1 MEEAGVIKS
10 AKIGEADVKLMKANE
25 VYEFT
30 AREMKR
36 DPFLLYYIKKEGFL
50 ARART
55 VCPFQLKTLDS
66 KPDFIEIFSRMN
78 ASSLRDSVWF
88 FDVII
93 SEIRGKNFMKPYTS
107 LKSIL
112 AEFFP
117 LHRTL
122 ASDDHD
128 KTLEIVGSYMPDS
141 SNYTIETYAPLTPV
155 WTWKVP
161 ERYVVHEAYLETED
175 GERIVDFKDNPLH
188 IVSYSLP
195 IDKV

>member
-1 MEEAGVIKS
+1 MLVQVYAFR
-10 AKIGEADVKLMKANE
+10 NE
-25 VYEFT
+25 
-30 AREMKR
+30 RSR
-36 DPFLLYYIKKEGFL
+36 LLNQRF
-50 ARART
+50 
-55 VCPFQLKTLDS
+55 
-66 KPDFIEIFSRMN
+66 EI
-78 ASSLRDSVWF
+78 
-88 FDVII
+88 I
-93 SEIRGKNFMKPYTS
+93 MKPYTS

-128 KTLEIVGSYMPDS
+128 KTLEIVRSYMPDS
-141 SNYTIETYAPLTPV
+141 SNYTIETYVPLTPV

-161 ERYVVHEAYLETED
+161 ERYVVHEAYLEIES

-195 IDKV
+195 VDKTLSFEELQPHLYF

>member
-1 MEEAGVIKS
+1 MKS
-10 AKIGEADVKLMKANE
+10 
-25 VYEFT
+25 Y
-30 AREMKR
+30 
-36 DPFLLYYIKKEGFL
+36 
-50 ARART
+50 
-55 VCPFQLKTLDS
+55 S
-66 KPDFIEIFSRMN
+66 
-78 ASSLRDSVWF
+78 
-88 FDVII
+88 
-93 SEIRGKNFMKPYTS
+93 S

-128 KTLEIVGSYMPDS
+128 KTLEIIGSYMPDS

-175 GERIVDFKDNPLH
+175 SECIVDFKNNPPPAGRYTLG
-188 IVSYSLP
+188 YSPSSQDAQPNLSSNSCGRRLLLFP
-195 IDKV
+195 HRRGSIPPCG

>member
-1 MEEAGVIKS
+1 
-10 AKIGEADVKLMKANE
+10 
-25 VYEFT
+25 
-30 AREMKR
+30 
-36 DPFLLYYIKKEGFL
+36 
-50 ARART
+50 
-55 VCPFQLKTLDS
+55 
-66 KPDFIEIFSRMN
+66 
-78 ASSLRDSVWF
+78 
-88 FDVII
+88 
-93 SEIRGKNFMKPYTS
+93 MKPYTS
-107 LKSIL
+107 LKPIL

-122 ASDDHD
+122 ASDDQD

-161 ERYVVHEAYLETED
+161 ERYVVHESSLETEI

-195 IDKV
+195 VDKFLSFEELKLPLYFNEQRQLPIP